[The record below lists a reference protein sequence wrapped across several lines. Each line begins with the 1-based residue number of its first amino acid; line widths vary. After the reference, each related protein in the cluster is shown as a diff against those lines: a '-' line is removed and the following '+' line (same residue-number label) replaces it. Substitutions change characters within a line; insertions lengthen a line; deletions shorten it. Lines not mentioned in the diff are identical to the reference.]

1 MEESL
6 APVTIIMRRSD
17 GPGIEFYLN
26 GVSMES
32 AQAGITPESL
42 SDLTE
47 VKASL
52 DEEEISPR
60 QAQEAFLM
68 VGQAIELE
76 CGRRVIFEIEGIEKF
91 EC

>member
-1 MEESL
+1 MEETL
-6 APVTIIMRRSD
+6 EPITIVMRRS
-17 GPGIEFYLN
+17 GEPGIEFYLQ
-26 GVSMES
+26 GALVDSV
-32 AQAGITPESL
+32 QAGITPESL

-52 DEEEISPR
+52 DEEELSAR
-60 QAQEAFLM
+60 QAKEAFFM

-76 CGRRVIFEIEGIEKF
+76 SGYRVIFEIEGIERF

>member
-1 MEESL
+1 MEETL
-6 APVTIIMRRSD
+6 EPITIVMRRS
-17 GPGIEFYLN
+17 GEPGMEFYLQGN
-26 GVSMES
+26 LTDSV
-32 AQAGITPESL
+32 QAGITPESL

-52 DEEEISPR
+52 DEEELSPR
-60 QAQEAFLM
+60 QAKEAFFM

-76 CGRRVIFEIEGIEKF
+76 SGYRVIFEIEGIERF

>member
-1 MEESL
+1 MEETL
-6 APVTIIMRRSD
+6 EPITIVMRRS
-17 GPGIEFYLN
+17 GEPGMEFYLQ
-26 GVSMES
+26 GTLVDSV
-32 AQAGITPESL
+32 QAGITPESF

-52 DEEEISPR
+52 DEEELSPR
-60 QAQEAFLM
+60 QAKEAFFM

-76 CGRRVIFEIEGIEKF
+76 SGHRVIFEIEGIERF

>member
-1 MEESL
+1 MEEAL
-6 APVTIIMRRSD
+6 EPVTIIMRRS
-17 GPGIEFYLN
+17 GEPGIDFVLR
-26 GVSMES
+26 GALMDSV
-32 AQAGITPESL
+32 QAGITPESL

-60 QAQEAFLM
+60 QAKEAFLM
-68 VGQAIELE
+68 IGQAIELE
-76 CGRRVIFEIEGIEKF
+76 SGYRVIFEIEGIERF

>member
-1 MEESL
+1 MEQIL
-6 APVTIIMRRSD
+6 DPITVIMHRT
-17 GPGIEFYLN
+17 GEPGMEFYLK
-26 GVSMES
+26 GILMDSV
-32 AQAGITPESL
+32 QAGITSESL

-60 QAQEAFLM
+60 QAKEAFLM

-76 CGRRVIFEIEGIEKF
+76 SGHRVIFEIEGIERF